1 MKYKFATAINCIDGR
16 TQKPIIDFVR
26 KKFSVDY
33 VDMITEPGP
42 DKILSENKKF
52 GITKSIKGRVEISIE
67 KHKSKAI
74 VVIGHHDCAGNPVN
88 EKTHRMQIKKAVQNV
103 DSWNSE
109 VPVFGLWLDRD
120 WKVTLISR
128 GKNE

>member
-1 MKYKFATAINCIDGR
+1 MEYKFATAINCIDGR
-16 TQKPIIDFVR
+16 TQKPVIDFIR

-42 DKILSENKKF
+42 DKILSENKKS
-52 GITKSIKGRVEISIE
+52 GITESIKRRVEVSIE
-67 KHKSKAI
+67 KHKSKAT

-88 EKTHRMQIKKAVQNV
+88 GKTHRMQIKKAVQNV
-103 DSWNSE
+103 GSWNSE

-120 WKVTLISR
+120 WKATLISG
-128 GKNE
+128 GKK